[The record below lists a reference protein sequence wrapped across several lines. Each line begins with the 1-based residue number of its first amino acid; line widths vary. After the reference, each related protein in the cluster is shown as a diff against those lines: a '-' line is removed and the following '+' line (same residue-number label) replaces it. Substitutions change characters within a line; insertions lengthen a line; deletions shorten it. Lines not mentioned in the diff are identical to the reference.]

1 MTAAFPYRHTTRI
14 RIRPEGARK
23 TRPGRRVVV
32 SEELGRRHRVVVATT
47 SYEVNAF
54 RQPLLRLQTTNNTP
68 DKPCTTHHPRPT
80 QTVSRRT
87 REQELELQPQLCR
100 SGGRHDHSTTN
111 HATNGHPTAIP
122 RQKIARTCTSIARR
136 SAGIDNSKIL
146 GFTDRTKNLPVS

>member
-68 DKPCTTHHPRPT
+68 DKNRAPRTTHGPHKLFLEEPENKNWNCSPNFVAVAGATTIPRPT
-80 QTVSRRT
+80 
-87 REQELELQPQLCR
+87 
-100 SGGRHDHSTTN
+100 
-111 HATNGHPTAIP
+111 TNGHPTAIP

>member
-1 MTAAFPYRHTTRI
+1 MRLVYVYDRKALEKPDQA
-14 RIRPEGARK
+14 GAWSSPKNWAGGIASLWQQLLMKLVHFDSR
-23 TRPGRRVVV
+23 
-32 SEELGRRHRVVVATT
+32 
-47 SYEVNAF
+47 
-54 RQPLLRLQTTNNTP
+54 LLRLQTTNNTP

-111 HATNGHPTAIP
+111 HQRPSHGYSTTTS